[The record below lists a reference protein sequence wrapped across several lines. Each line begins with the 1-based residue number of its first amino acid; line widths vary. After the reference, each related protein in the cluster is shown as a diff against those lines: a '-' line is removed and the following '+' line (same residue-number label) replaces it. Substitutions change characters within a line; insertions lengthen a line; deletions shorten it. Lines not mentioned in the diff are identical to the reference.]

1 MKTCSLFVCFLQ
13 ASLTTLMDRIAKAE
27 PFFIFCV
34 RANAEKVICE
44 SVASSLWS
52 LYVSL
57 NKKRHHFFFFF
68 FCLFKQ
74 KELCFDDKLVLNQIR
89 YTGLLQIVHIQKSG
103 YSAKYTFEVGTRFNV
118 ILLINVYK

>member
-1 MKTCSLFVCFLQ
+1 MNLWHHHYEIYMFHWI
-13 ASLTTLMDRIAKAE
+13 RN
-27 PFFIFCV
+27 FI
-34 RANAEKVICE
+34 I
-44 SVASSLWS
+44 
-52 LYVSL
+52 
-57 NKKRHHFFFFF
+57 FFFV

-103 YSAKYTFEVGTRFNV
+103 YSAKYTFEVGIRFNV